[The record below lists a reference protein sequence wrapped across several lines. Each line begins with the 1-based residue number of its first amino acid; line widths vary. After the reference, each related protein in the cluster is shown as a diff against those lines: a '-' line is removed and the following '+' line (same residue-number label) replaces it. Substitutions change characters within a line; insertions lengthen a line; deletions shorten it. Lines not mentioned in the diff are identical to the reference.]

1 MRRPSHGVR
10 HFFRFEKCLTPQ
22 GKISVEWSAGLA
34 ALVLVGAVIWS
45 LMGQDV
51 RLCKRVFAGLVQ
63 GDQSVRKHI
72 DWEHLKA
79 LDVDVGTD
87 YTKLPSA
94 DEQAAYQQGFVRSF
108 SEGFVRSKADPAGF
122 AGWRAQSDGTVTVE
136 YPAKR
141 KTVVFQLSEN
151 GKQVSGL
158 AWK

>member
-1 MRRPSHGVR
+1 MRRIRS
-10 HFFRFEKCLTPQ
+10 EAKM
-22 GKISVEWSAGLA
+22 SVEWSAGLEA
-34 ALVLVGAVIWS
+34 VVLVGAVIWS

-136 YPAKR
+136 YPAKS

-151 GKQVSGL
+151 GKQVAGL